1 MYEDL
6 LTKEEL
12 AVRLNISAYDVDKLR
27 KTKNMPF
34 IKIGRTYRYELEKV
48 KTFLKHYLLHLL
60 RVSKNETFRKNASRI
75 EY

>member
-34 IKIGRTYRYELEKV
+34 IKIWRTYRYELEKV
-48 KTFLKHYLLHLL
+48 KTFLKTLSSTS
-60 RVSKNETFRKNASRI
+60 SKSE
-75 EY
+75 